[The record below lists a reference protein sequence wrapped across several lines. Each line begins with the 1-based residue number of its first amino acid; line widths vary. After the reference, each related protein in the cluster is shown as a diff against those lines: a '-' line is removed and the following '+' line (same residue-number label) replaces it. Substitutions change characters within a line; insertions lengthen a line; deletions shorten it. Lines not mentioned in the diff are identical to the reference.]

1 MLIEQTVDKLNA
13 MKLGAMADAV
23 QQQLQS
29 GEAATLGFEERFGLL
44 VDAEWTAPTA
54 AVFRSV
60 DPTPAPTA
68 GTAYAGSTPSRG
80 RTRRAGH
87 SWLVDRSYELLYIYA
102 QGQCQAAV
110 RWPVGTRC
118 ASTRSDTTR

>member
-44 VDAEWTAPTA
+44 VDAGIISESAH
-54 AVFRSV
+54 SV
-60 DPTPAPTA
+60 DGPTRPQA
-68 GTAYAGSTPSRG
+68 GP
-80 RTRRAGH
+80 
-87 SWLVDRSYELLYIYA
+87 
-102 QGQCQAAV
+102 
-110 RWPVGTRC
+110 
-118 ASTRSDTTR
+118 

>member
-44 VDAEWTAPTA
+44 VDAEWTLLRPRTA
-54 AVFRSV
+54 QRTVFQ
-60 DPTPAPTA
+60 DATPVEPLPVWP
-68 GTAYAGSTPSRG
+68 PS
-80 RTRRAGH
+80 
-87 SWLVDRSYELLYIYA
+87 
-102 QGQCQAAV
+102 
-110 RWPVGTRC
+110 
-118 ASTRSDTTR
+118 